1 MTRYAIYF
9 VPAPQTPLAAFGAH
23 AIGYDVAAGAETP
36 FHDDDAFRALGPAA
50 WTGSPARYGFHAT
63 LKAPFALAEG
73 VTEEGLEEAVSDL
86 ACAITPVQLGKL
98 AVTSLG
104 GFIALTPS
112 GDTSGID
119 ALAAACVDSLDTFRA
134 PLRREDRDRRL
145 AAGLTDRQVGNLER
159 WGYPYVFEEF
169 RFHMTLTGRIEDA
182 ALRRRVREALAALY
196 NSIDV
201 PYRIDALTVCR
212 QPDRDSRFTVL
223 SRHPLLAAH

>member
-23 AIGYDVAAGAETP
+23 AIGYDVAAGSEVP
-36 FHDDDAFRALGPAA
+36 FHDDDAFRVLGPVA
-50 WTGSPARYGFHAT
+50 WSESPARYGFHAT
-63 LKAPFALAEG
+63 LKAPFELAEG
-73 VTEEGLEEAVSDL
+73 ATEEGFQQAVSDL
-86 ACAITPVQLGKL
+86 ARAIAPVQLDKL

-112 GDTSGID
+112 GDTSD
-119 ALAAACVDSLDTFRA
+119 VDSLAAACVESLDTFRA
-134 PLRREDRDRRL
+134 SLRREDRDRRL
-145 AAGLTDRQVGNLER
+145 AAGLTDRQVRNLER

-182 ALRRRVREALAALY
+182 ALRRRVRESLAALY